1 MKKILA
7 KIVQFLK
14 FIRDEVIKFP
24 AYILIHPLKGFE
36 EFKRYGRGKVGI
48 GVAFVIITVILNILK
63 FQYSGF
69 VVNDTN
75 IRDLKSFA
83 QVIYVIGAVLVI
95 SVANWSVTTLFD
107 GKGNYKYIFMM
118 VCYCLYPYI
127 WANLIGMVLSNV
139 LATEE
144 VMIYRLII
152 GIGWFLTGYLFF
164 FGIISIHEYGL
175 GQCLLTILF
184 TLVAAL
190 IILFV
195 GILVFDLFQ
204 KIYGFLYQIYQE
216 ITMRNLL

>member
-1 MKKILA
+1 MKKILG
-7 KIVQFLK
+7 KILQFLK
-14 FIRDEVIKFP
+14 FVRDEVIKFP
-24 AYILIHPLKGFE
+24 AYILVHPLKGFE
-36 EFKRYGRGKVGI
+36 EFKRYGRGKISI

-69 VVNDTN
+69 VVNDIS

-83 QVIYVIGAVLVI
+83 QVIYVVGAVIVV

-107 GKGNYKYIFMM
+107 GKGNLKYIFMM

-127 WANLIGMVLSNV
+127 WANLIGMILSNV